1 MKVYSRKAKEKKA
14 ITWKGIWLIWNS
26 NSYEKIYWNYKIF
39 SELQNQKRS
48 NNVDGIELEASLC
61 WIISPS
67 GCEVKKSNK
76 MNFVQSYNAGHELVL
91 QDEKQIDPNL
101 PSITEFY
108 KDQEIFVT
116 GGSGFMGKVLIEKL
130 LRSCTGIKVI
140 YVLIRPKKGKSIE
153 ERIAALKELP
163 LFVPLKK
170 SNPKM
175 LEKMVGIPGDVTK
188 LNLGISDEDMKR
200 MENVSIIF
208 HSAASVRWLNWDTV
222 RKHQI
227 NFS

>member
-1 MKVYSRKAKEKKA
+1 
-14 ITWKGIWLIWNS
+14 
-26 NSYEKIYWNYKIF
+26 
-39 SELQNQKRS
+39 
-48 NNVDGIELEASLC
+48 
-61 WIISPS
+61 
-67 GCEVKKSNK
+67 

-208 HSAASVRWLNWDTV
+208 HSAASVRLFDWDTV